1 MVATIVLARH
11 RGQRC
16 GHSGPG
22 LQNAD
27 AVIDFYHIARHGLHD
42 HSVDMCDL
50 VVAGVDRVH
59 RADAGRY
66 MPVNMKA
73 ELVRFLDAGLEPL
86 EIEGAIEFY
95 AGEAFLLRLLDQ
107 RDGFG
112 LARGNVGDLSG
123 VGTFA
128 VGGAVQM
135 STIARNVVRDRCR
148 VQGACLHAAREITE
162 NV

>member
-1 MVATIVLARH
+1 
-11 RGQRC
+11 
-16 GHSGPG
+16 
-22 LQNAD
+22 
-27 AVIDFYHIARHGLHD
+27 
-42 HSVDMCDL
+42 MCDL

-73 ELVRFLDAGLEPL
+73 ELV
-86 EIEGAIEFY
+86 
-95 AGEAFLLRLLDQ
+95 DQ

-128 VGGAVQM
+128 VGGAIQM
-135 STIARNVVRDRCR
+135 SAIARSFVRQSMSR
-148 VQGACLHAAREITE
+148 
-162 NV
+162 

>member
-1 MVATIVLARH
+1 
-11 RGQRC
+11 
-16 GHSGPG
+16 
-22 LQNAD
+22 
-27 AVIDFYHIARHGLHD
+27 
-42 HSVDMCDL
+42 MCDL

-59 RADAGRY
+59 RADARRY

-86 EIEGAIEFY
+86 GIEGAVEFY
-95 AGEAFLLRLLDQ
+95 AGEAFLLRLVDQ

-128 VGGAVQM
+128 VGGAIQM
-135 STIARNVVRDRCR
+135 SAIARSFVRQSMSRKRR
-148 VQGACLHAAREITE
+148 VPHAARGITE
-162 NV
+162 NA

>member
-1 MVATIVLARH
+1 
-11 RGQRC
+11 
-16 GHSGPG
+16 
-22 LQNAD
+22 
-27 AVIDFYHIARHGLHD
+27 
-42 HSVDMCDL
+42 MCDL

-59 RADAGRY
+59 QADAGQY

-86 EIEGAIEFY
+86 GSEGAVEFY
-95 AGEAFLLRLLDQ
+95 AGEAFLLRLVDQ

-128 VGGAVQM
+128 VGGAIQM
-135 STIARNVVRDRCR
+135 SAIARSFVRQSMSR
-148 VQGACLHAAREITE
+148 
-162 NV
+162 